1 MDNPDSMYIQN
12 SQNYSQAKA
21 AKQASILENE
31 ISQLKNELTKIN
43 RLTNCITEMIGPSP
57 VCNPSCE
64 GEKNPVN
71 TVANSLKEIRSIAEE
86 SRAQLEGI
94 GKCLEEH
101 LGSLKLE
108 Y

>member
-1 MDNPDSMYIQN
+1 MDNPDSRYIQN
-12 SQNYSQAKA
+12 SQNSQAKA
-21 AKQASILENE
+21 GKQASILENE

-43 RLTNCITEMIGPSP
+43 RLTNSITEMIGPSQPSTP
-57 VCNPSCE
+57 VC
-64 GEKNPVN
+64 EKNPVN
-71 TVANSLKEIRSIAEE
+71 TVADSLKEIRFIAEE
-86 SRAQLEGI
+86 SRGQLENI